1 VTAPSPAAF
10 YGWRIVSASFVI
22 LFITVG
28 IGLYSPPVFLVPL
41 QEHFGWSRAA
51 IAAGGSIAAV
61 VSGIA
66 SPLIGAWLDRYGAR
80 RVMLFGAVVMGCGL
94 GLLSLIQSLWQLY
107 AINALTAL
115 GLCCVAWVPNQTLVA
130 NWFSRK
136 RGLAMGIALAGIGFG
151 GLAMSPLSA
160 LLIERLGW
168 RLAYLG
174 LTSLVMLIVV
184 GVVAVV
190 VRSKPADLGQ
200 CPDGAPPERPDP
212 EGTDPTA
219 SVAARPG
226 GGAPIGS
233 ALEAFRSRPFW
244 ILSLCNALTV
254 FATLSIVA
262 HLVAFLR
269 DAGFQSQLAAASLGL
284 MVGASVGGRVLF
296 GVLAD
301 RYPKPRVMSLALI
314 LAAAGTLLLFGVH
327 AGGVLPGFV
336 IAFGLAFG
344 GTAVLVPLLVGE
356 CFGLASF
363 GKILGALM
371 VSATVGAATGPVLT
385 GWIFDVTGSYRMA
398 FALHVAALTAS
409 ALAILFVRVPQGTD
423 APASGAA

>member
-1 VTAPSPAAF
+1 VTAPDLAAF

-22 LFITVG
+22 LFVTVG

-66 SPLIGAWLDRYGAR
+66 SPFIGAWLDRYGAR
-80 RVMLFGAVVMGCGL
+80 RVMVFGAVVMGCGL

-151 GLAMSPLSA
+151 GLAMSPLAA
-160 LLIERLGW
+160 LLIERLDW
-168 RLAYLG
+168 RLAYLV
-174 LTSLVMLIVV
+174 LASLVLLIVV
-184 GVVAVV
+184 GVVAVF

-200 CPDGAPPERPDP
+200 CPDGAIPDP
-212 EGTDPTA
+212 AETGPSA
-219 SVAARPG
+219 SLADRVAERTPVRSG
-226 GGAPIGS
+226 
-233 ALEAFRSRPFW
+233 LEAFGSQAFW

-327 AGGVLPGFV
+327 VGGVLPGFV
-336 IAFGLAFG
+336 LAFGLAFG

-371 VSATVGAATGPVLT
+371 VSATVGAAAGPVLT
-385 GWIFDVTGSYRMA
+385 GWIFDVTGSYQMA
-398 FALHVAALTAS
+398 FGLHVAALTAS
-409 ALAILFVRVPQGTD
+409 ALAILFVRIPERMNE
-423 APASGAA
+423 PASGGA